1 MIVQGFG
8 ERALEI
14 LEPFA
19 DELLVFGRYLQ
30 VDVLDQIRPD
40 PLCHGVQAARFGA
53 RQLGFQVIED
63 GQDLSA
69 GGQCGGDPGFT
80 IGDDLGKILDPIV
93 DKINVA
99 VIMLFLAAYKQ
110 LPYWY
115 VFFVI
120 GRDVLI
126 MLASIRILSKKQIIS
141 TSNIFGKITLTSYLL
156 VILCELLQIKPANK
170 IILWVSAV
178 LIPVSLFKYSVFY
191 RALMGKNRRVFSKDK
206 ENLLV
211 NK

>member
-1 MIVQGFG
+1 MNIHLIKLIREDRHNLGIPNLLSFS
-8 ERALEI
+8 R
-14 LEPFA
+14 
-19 DELLVFGRYLQ
+19 LLVLPVIVYFITLESRRSDYIAFMLI
-30 VDVLDQIRPD
+30 VLSGMTDFFD
-40 PLCHGVQAARFGA
+40 GYFARK
-53 RQLGFQVIED
+53 LK
-63 GQDLSA
+63 QDSH
-69 GGQCGGDPGFT
+69 
-80 IGDDLGKILDPIV
+80 LGKILDPIV